1 MKSLVRMVLPFTIG
15 LLLALFFFP
24 TVHAAPADQQVEQLR
39 KEWAAIKYQTPQN
52 QQIAKYEA
60 LIKKAEN
67 ATRNFPGNPSILT
80 WHGTILSS
88 YSAAKGG
95 LGALPYVK
103 KARTLLEQAIKT
115 NSRVENGFAL
125 AVLGTIYAR
134 VPGWPV
140 AFGSKKTARSYLEA
154 ALKISPRAIDSN
166 YYYGDFLLD
175 IGEYQRA
182 KQHLEIASQAP
193 IRKGYELQDQG
204 RKREIAESLAKLK
217 KYLR

>member
-1 MKSLVRMVLPFTIG
+1 MRSFVRMVLPFTIG
-15 LLLALFFFP
+15 LLLGLVFFP

-39 KEWAAIKYQTPQN
+39 KEWAVIKYQTPQN
-52 QQIAKYEA
+52 QQLAKYEL
-60 LIKKAEN
+60 LIKKAET
-67 ATRNFPGNPSILT
+67 ATKNFPGNPSVLT

-88 YSAAKGG
+88 YSATKGG

-154 ALKISPRAIDSN
+154 ALKISPRGIDSN
-166 YYYGDFLLD
+166 YYYGDFLVD
-175 IGEYQRA
+175 VGEYQAA